1 MKRLYWLGL
10 GGLVFLVALVI
21 GLRALRQD
29 LSPSYVADEEQQDA
43 LTSGLTLTDV
53 TLEQP
58 DENGEL
64 LWRVHAETVTY
75 SPDQQ
80 TADVTRPEGA
90 LYLDGEIVYRVTAR
104 RGQIL
109 EDGQLVVL
117 KGNMVATGIESQAV
131 LRSDELQWRAKDQV
145 MVLRDRVTGTHP
157 QLRAAADEARVY
169 EREKRI
175 ELAGDVIAN
184 TVVDDPGTEPWLKLQ
199 AAALEWR
206 WEEEEVESQRSLRV
220 ERFLNETITEVIT
233 GESGLVELQANQV
246 TLTDNVLV
254 ELLDLALRIT
264 GDHAV
269 WEVDAEQI
277 SMDRPLQAESA
288 EQAVTLTAQVGQFD
302 LAKQIV
308 DLNREVVVVGTRND
322 GQLSAD
328 RLRWNLADETVVA
341 EGAVNYRQ
349 GNPPARVRGPQAV
362 GYIQQQ
368 RVIISGG
375 QVVTEIVIP

>member
-10 GGLVFLVALVI
+10 GGLVLLVALGV

-29 LSPSYVADEEQQDA
+29 PAPNYVADQEQQEA

-64 LWRVHAETVTY
+64 LWRVQAETVTY

-80 TADVTRPEGA
+80 TATVTRPKGE
-90 LYLDGEIVYRVTAR
+90 LYLDGEIIYRVTAR

-109 EDGQLVVL
+109 EDGQLIVL
-117 KGNMVATGIESQAV
+117 KGNVVATGIESQAV
-131 LRSDELQWRAKDQV
+131 LRSDELQWRLQDQV
-145 MVLRDRVTGTHP
+145 MVLRDRITGTHP

-169 EREKRI
+169 EREQRI
-175 ELAGDVIAN
+175 ELEGDVIAN
-184 TVVDDPGTEPWLKLQ
+184 TVVDDPGSEPWLKLQ
-199 AAALEWR
+199 AEALEWR
-206 WEEEEVESQRSLRV
+206 WQAEEVESQRSLRV

-233 GESGLVELQANQV
+233 GEAGFVELQANQV

-254 ELLDLALRIT
+254 ELLDLALSIT
-264 GDHAV
+264 GDHAL
-269 WEVDAEQI
+269 WDVDAEQVI
-277 SMDRPLQAESA
+277 MDRPLKAISEA
-288 EQAVTLTAQVGQFD
+288 QAVTLTAQAGQFD
-302 LAKQIV
+302 LAEEIV
-308 DLNREVVVVGTRND
+308 DLNREVLVVGTRND
-322 GQLSAD
+322 GQLRAD

-341 EGAVNYRQ
+341 EGSVNYRQ
-349 GNPPARVRGPQAV
+349 GNPPARIRGPQAL